1 MHSEELAVMT
11 GWSGFLTRKTVLY
24 WEMRGNICANLFH
37 PLFLKILRE
46 VAVMAETGS
55 LF

>member
-1 MHSEELAVMT
+1 MHSEELAEEL
-11 GWSGFLTRKTVLY
+11 GWSDFFTHKTVFY
-24 WEMRGNICANLFH
+24 WEMRGNICATLFH